1 MFDCCMINDELDIL
15 EIRLNT
21 LNDVIE
27 KFVIVESDKT
37 HSGLPK
43 PLYFSENKERFQS
56 FLPKIIHLV
65 YTGYANAYNTENE
78 IKAWGNENNQRD
90 MLLYS
95 LNISSPSDNLFC
107 VCDVDE
113 IPKPE
118 KLIEAK
124 MIAESTGMPV
134 ALSMHYCLYFFNY
147 AYDNKRF
154 RSPFIYNP
162 RTAQDI
168 HKKFGQERFMPTAFR
183 WHMCTP
189 GYEHDFPV
197 VNDAGWHFSHMGG
210 IENIK
215 HKIESF
221 AHRCQDRPEVKSYN
235 NLVKSMIKGKDIYG
249 DLNDT
254 LVQKDISFLPH
265 YVQNNLEKYKDY
277 IL

>member
-21 LNDVIE
+21 LNDVVE

-43 PLYFSENKERFQS
+43 PLHFAENRERFEP
-56 FLPKIIHLV
+56 FLSKIIHLV
-65 YTGYANAYNTENE
+65 YTGHSDANTDE
-78 IKAWGNENNQRD
+78 IRAWGNENNQRD
-90 MLLYS
+90 MLLHS
-95 LNISSPSDNLFC
+95 LNIASPSDSLLC

-113 IPKPE
+113 IPHPE
-118 KLIEAK
+118 KLLEAK
-124 MIAESTGMPV
+124 TIAETTGMPV
-134 ALSMHYCLYFFNY
+134 ALSMYHCLYFLNY
-147 AYDNKRF
+147 AYDSIRF
-154 RSPFIYNP
+154 RSPFLYNP
-162 RTAQDI
+162 YTAQEI
-168 HKKFGQERFMPTAFR
+168 HKRFGQERFMPTAFR

-189 GYEHDFPV
+189 GYEHDFPL

-215 HKIESF
+215 NKIESF
-221 AHRCQDRPEVKSYN
+221 AHRCQDRSEVKSYN
-235 NLVKSMIKGKDIYG
+235 NLVKCMIKGKDIYG

-254 LVQKDISFLPH
+254 LIQKDISFLPK
-265 YVQNNLEKYKDY
+265 YVQNNLEKFKEY